1 MTTGILGIYRCQF
14 TAKINS
20 NLLPEAVVR
29 FALVK
34 LSRDLLVE
42 NKLFLYSAFYYI
54 IFSSGKSKI
63 VFLYGKCK

>member
-42 NKLFLYSAFYYI
+42 NKLFCIAHFTTLFFQAE
-54 IFSSGKSKI
+54 KVK
-63 VFLYGKCK
+63 